1 MGYHSEWVAT
11 GLWFAGLHPEP
22 LFGKRQRALWSLDH
36 VSPLP
41 RVRAEMS
48 LSELW
53 GDVLSIVFSQLC
65 NSLEPRI
72 AVDFSSTSCG
82 IWTQTQA
89 LRQQLRAAH
98 IAAAV
103 LCHRLASH
111 VAKGQLWLAEVDPP
125 HRRSIANGADPLG
138 ARRGREWLW
147 GCARRMWRRA
157 GLHLLNPIVIQT
169 YRLDQPVHYSLV
181 SGWAECLGAGSLPAV
196 TFLCIS
202 MKIAMHTDHASA
214 LAAALE
220 RGALPRLETL
230 FLSDIGN
237 AGLVALAPAL
247 RRGLPALENLNFN
260 FSNSLGDEGLAAL
273 VAPPPLAGALPLPNP
288 GLTKL
293 KVLGLLQTQISDA
306 GCAALVSALDN
317 GALPALKCVR
327 LEDIPASHAAILNV
341 HEAVER
347 AQSAARATASR
358 VAAGAESPAPPL
370 APSPTPPLR
379 AAPPWRVDWRAP
391 LVPAAQQLECG
402 WSGASFSLLFFLL
415 RHLLRVGHI
424 LLGLLHLLRARR
436 RSRHRDRRRPRQHLR
451 RRP

>member
-1 MGYHSEWVAT
+1 
-11 GLWFAGLHPEP
+11 
-22 LFGKRQRALWSLDH
+22 
-36 VSPLP
+36 
-41 RVRAEMS
+41 MS
-48 LSELW
+48 LSELC

-72 AVDFSSTSCG
+72 AVDLSSASCG

-98 IAAAV
+98 IAAVV
-103 LCHRLASH
+103 LCE
-111 VAKGQLWLAEVDPP
+111 AKGQLWLAEVDPP
-125 HRRSIANGADPLG
+125 HRR
-138 ARRGREWLW
+138 R
-147 GCARRMWRRA
+147 
-157 GLHLLNPIVIQT
+157 
-169 YRLDQPVHYSLV
+169 SLV

-202 MKIAMHTDHASA
+202 MKIAMHTDNASA
-214 LAAALE
+214 LAAALG

-230 FLSDIGN
+230 WLSDIGN

-247 RRGLPALENLNFN
+247 RRGLPALENLKFH

-317 GALPALKCVR
+317 GALPALKCVH
-327 LEDIPASHAAILNV
+327 LEGIPASHAAILNV

-436 RSRHRDRRRPRQHLR
+436 RSRHRDRRRPRASTSVVVLS
-451 RRP
+451 